1 MRVWR
6 KSVGERV
13 ARGRV
18 QQWLAGVFL
27 LLIGMG
33 AASAQ
38 CVQNGRGDFSW
49 SVSTAGLDASA
60 ASGTVLRS
68 QTINVGGGNLICGP
82 TYRVSSYTE
91 TVSATT
97 GGATG
102 VYWRVSRNGSVVSSN
117 SSSLVTAYS
126 ASPNTGTYTVPSPT
140 AWKLELVRSTGAI
153 TAPSGSISLPTV
165 RGVYGTT
172 DPVNTAPYFF
182 FINGGRQ
189 SISVSNSTCTVSTTS
204 ASISL
209 GNVAASGF
217 ASVGS
222 TSTTSGTQNI
232 SLSCGGFPSVRMTLQ
247 GTPVTGTTNVLPL
260 TGAGTAGVAQGIG
273 VQLLYNGSSVLT
285 VGTALSLT
293 TAAPTGTL
301 NVPVAARYYRTGN
314 VTAGRANVAATV
326 RFDYN

>member
-1 MRVWR
+1 MRVWWN
-6 KSVGERV
+6 SVGERV
-13 ARGRV
+13 TRGCV
-18 QQWLAGVFL
+18 QQWLVGAFL
-27 LLIGMG
+27 VLIGMG

-38 CVQNGRGDFSW
+38 CVQNGRGDFNW
-49 SVSTAGLDASA
+49 SINTSSLDASA
-60 ASGTVLRS
+60 ASGTVLAS

-82 TYRVSSYTE
+82 TYRVSTYTE
-91 TVSATT
+91 TVSPTT

-102 VYWRVSRNGSVVSSN
+102 VYWRVSRNGTVVSSN
-117 SSSLVTAYS
+117 NASLVTAFS

-140 AWKLELVRSTGAI
+140 AWRLELIRSTGAI

-165 RGVYGTT
+165 RGVYSTT

-189 SISVSNSTCTVSTTS
+189 PISASNSTCTVSTTS
-204 ASISL
+204 ASIDL
-209 GNVAASGF
+209 GNVAASAFG
-217 ASVGS
+217 SVGS
-222 TSTTSGTQNI
+222 TSTTSGTQNL
-232 SLSCGGFPSVRMTLQ
+232 SLSCAGFPSVSMTLQ
-247 GTPVTGTTNVLPL
+247 GTAVSGTTNVLPL

-273 VQLLYNGSSVLT
+273 VQILYNGSTVLT

-301 NVPVAARYYRTGN
+301 NVPMAARYYRTGN

-326 RFDYN
+326 QFGYN